1 MLASTL
7 AYGVAAR
14 RRSHTRRSRTLA
26 GARACG
32 PHPTCGLSR
41 NPRSLI
47 PLLPPPPPFPL
58 NSSCGGGQER
68 RKTTEPHRQG
78 RDLSEAAVACP
89 PRRRDRG
96 RRKGAA
102 CRSMRDEGQP
112 PPPRGARRTRAYVSE
127 WASGRLAA
135 IKPVP
140 DGVFL
145 PRRRAREKDGAG
157 ASNGVLRRAPRAC
170 RWLAC
175 VNVILRP
182 RLRAR
187 LWICGFQ
194 L

>member
-1 MLASTL
+1 MASPP
-7 AYGVAAR
+7 GVARIRGVHVLSLARARAGHIPRVAYRGTRVPSFLSFLLPPPSPLTLRAAAARRGGR
-14 RRSHTRRSRTLA
+14 RRSHTARGGTYQRRQSRVRRA
-26 GARACG
+26 GAIA
-32 PHPTCGLSR
+32 
-41 NPRSLI
+41 
-47 PLLPPPPPFPL
+47 
-58 NSSCGGGQER
+58 GGGRAR
-68 RKTTEPHRQG
+68 R
-78 RDLSEAAVACP
+78 AAQCAT
-89 PRRRDRG
+89 
-96 RRKGAA
+96 KG
-102 CRSMRDEGQP
+102 SP